1 MAKVRTGLI
10 LLFLALMVLFYFSG
24 NYMLA
29 PILDT
34 LHKEGIIPGTEK
46 TWRLYAGFLKT
57 VPGFI
62 GLALTFL
69 WGVLGDKLGRRRL
82 LLVLGLAMGVSLILV
97 STVTSYIEIMVY
109 LIIFG
114 VALLGISPVIYAFIA
129 DVVPSEKRGKGY
141 ATYYA
146 SSVFGM
152 VLGLLMAGILL
163 NWRTAYLIA
172 GVFVLVFVIGLY
184 WSSKGVTIGY
194 SDVSETMEKRYS
206 LREAVKGALTRSV
219 LIIMIQIIAWTI
231 PWGMLAYFSVDY
243 IMTRWGIP
251 RTYASLI
258 LIVATIS
265 IAFGHIIGGTLS
277 DRLARKKGPIGRVQV
292 SIAGIIIGYVAMVAM
307 LSYPYP
313 YGEVSFAALLP
324 PALLAVAGMM
334 FTTFA
339 YPNISTVI
347 SDCVKP
353 EYRGTIFSIYNI
365 LNSAG
370 WAIGPT
376 IYGALVYFFLSSG
389 LTRSTALLYAAVGLV
404 SLWLLC
410 IIAWILLAK
419 YYPRDY
425 SRIRSSTAQQ

>member
-1 MAKVRTGLI
+1 MTEVKTGLI

-34 LHKEGIIPGTEK
+34 LHKEGIIPGNEE

-57 VPGFI
+57 IPGFI

-82 LLVLGLAMGVSLILV
+82 LFVLGLAMSIALILV
-97 STVTSYIEIMVY
+97 SSVTSYFEIMAY

-172 GVFVLVFVIGLY
+172 GVFVLVFVVGLY
-184 WSSKGVTIGY
+184 LSSKGVTIGY
-194 SDVSETMEKRYS
+194 SDLQEAARKYS
-206 LREAVKGALTRSV
+206 LREAVRGALTRSV
-219 LIIMIQIIAWTI
+219 LIVMLQIIAWTI

-277 DRLARKKGPIGRVQV
+277 DKLAKKKGPIGRVQV
-292 SIAGIIIGYVAMVAM
+292 SIAGIIIGYLAMVAM
-307 LSYPYP
+307 LAYPYP
-313 YGEVSFAALLP
+313 YGEISFASLLP

-389 LTRSTALLYAAVGLV
+389 LTKSSSLLYAAVSLV

-410 IIAWILLAK
+410 IIAWIMLAK
-419 YYPRDY
+419 YYPSDY
-425 SRIRSSTAQQ
+425 NKLRVNE

>member
-1 MAKVRTGLI
+1 MAEVKTGLI

-34 LHKEGIIPGTEK
+34 LHKEGIIPGNEE

-82 LLVLGLAMGVSLILV
+82 LLVLGLAMGISLILV
-97 STVTSYIEIMVY
+97 STVMSYFEIMAY

-172 GVFVLVFVIGLY
+172 GVFVLVFVVGLY
-184 WSSKGVTIGY
+184 LSSKGVTIGY
-194 SDVSETMEKRYS
+194 SDSPETTKKYS
-206 LREAVKGALTRSV
+206 LREAVKGALTKSV
-219 LIIMIQIIAWTI
+219 LVVMVQIIAWTI

-258 LIVATIS
+258 LIVATLS
-265 IAFGHIIGGTLS
+265 IAFGHIFGGTLS
-277 DRLARKKGPIGRVQV
+277 DKLAKKKGPIGRVQV
-292 SIAGIIIGYVAMVAM
+292 SIAGIIIGYIAMIAM
-307 LSYPYP
+307 LAYPYP

-389 LTRSTALLYAAVGLV
+389 LTKSSSLLYAAVSLV

-410 IIAWILLAK
+410 IIAWLLLAK
-419 YYPRDY
+419 YYPSDY
-425 SRIRSSTAQQ
+425 RRLRTSR

>member
-1 MAKVRTGLI
+1 MAEVKTGLI

-34 LHKEGIIPGTEK
+34 LHKEGIIPGNEK

-82 LLVLGLAMGVSLILV
+82 LLVLGLAMGISLILV
-97 STVTSYIEIMVY
+97 SSVTSYYEIMIY

-141 ATYYA
+141 AIYYA

-172 GVFVLVFVIGLY
+172 GLFVLVFVAGLY
-184 WSSKGVTIGY
+184 LSSKGVTIGY
-194 SDVSETMEKRYS
+194 SDSPETANKYS
-206 LREAVKGALTRSV
+206 LREAVRGALTRSV
-219 LIIMIQIIAWTI
+219 LIVMIQIIAWTI

-277 DRLARKKGPIGRVQV
+277 DRLAKKKGPIGRVQV
-292 SIAGIIIGYVAMVAM
+292 SIAGIIIGYLAMVAM
-307 LSYPYP
+307 LAYPYP

-376 IYGALVYFFLSSG
+376 IYGALVYFFISSG
-389 LTRSTALLYAAVGLV
+389 LTKSLSLLYAAVSLV

-410 IIAWILLAK
+410 IIAWVLLAR
-419 YYPRDY
+419 YYPADY
-425 SRIRSSTAQQ
+425 KRLRTSG

>member
-1 MAKVRTGLI
+1 MKTGLI

-34 LHKEGIIPGTEK
+34 LHKEGIIPGNEE

-57 VPGFI
+57 IPGFI
-62 GLALTFL
+62 GLALTLL

-82 LLVLGLAMGVSLILV
+82 LFVLGLAMGIALMLV
-97 STVTSYIEIMVY
+97 SSVTSYFEIMAY

-172 GVFVLVFVIGLY
+172 GVFVLIFVVGLY
-184 WSSKGVTIGY
+184 LSSKGVTIGY
-194 SDVSETMEKRYS
+194 SDSPETTRNYS
-206 LREAVKGALTRSV
+206 LREAVRGALTRSV
-219 LIIMIQIIAWTI
+219 LIVMVQIIAWTI

-277 DRLARKKGPIGRVQV
+277 DKLAKKKGPIGRVQV
-292 SIAGIIIGYVAMVAM
+292 SVAGIIIGYLAMVAM
-307 LSYPYP
+307 LAYPYP
-313 YGEVSFAALLP
+313 YGEVSFASLLP

-389 LTRSTALLYAAVGLV
+389 LTKSLSLLYAAVSLV

-419 YYPRDY
+419 YYPSDY
-425 SRIRSSTAQQ
+425 KRLRMNR